1 MFIFWAMRRLY
12 MYIHS
17 EILWPL
23 KTLIFRLLH
32 IPYSRTG
39 RKKPHQI
46 YKQLLL
52 SDYSCLWVVTYI
64 FHCNFIRMHCTRWKK
79 RHCGQKLKRSECW
92 YCNAISL
99 LFCLSSHVST
109 IYNLWRKYMIIV
121 GHSWRQIQS
130 RNYLIQLCIC
140 DM

>member
-1 MFIFWAMRRLY
+1 MTY
-12 MYIHS
+12 MI
-17 EILWPL
+17 IC
-23 KTLIFRLLH
+23 RA
-32 IPYSRTG
+32 
-39 RKKPHQI
+39 
-46 YKQLLL
+46 
-52 SDYSCLWVVTYI
+52 VTYI

-130 RNYLIQLCIC
+130 RNYLIQLCIVIC
-140 DM
+140 SATKALFESAKSAIFQSFHILSTVLYYFFLFALLFRKGKQNITEPM